1 MESKFGSK
9 VHIMDHPLVA
19 HKLTIMRDK
28 NTSVKDFRELVSEI
42 GMLITYE
49 ATRDLPMTTKHIE
62 TPICEMDAPTLAG
75 KKFAVVPILRAGLG
89 MVDGL
94 RELSPTAKV
103 GHIGLYRDEETLKP
117 MTYYFKLP
125 VDTADGPV
133 VVVDPALATG
143 GSADAAIQF
152 LKDAGCKNIKFM
164 CIFASEVGI
173 KLLYEKHP
181 DVKIYAAN
189 YAPGPL
195 NENGYIPTAAGD
207 AGDRLCGTVSYKPN
221 KNR

>member
-1 MESKFGSK
+1 MSI
-9 VHIMDHPLVA
+9 VHVMDHPLIQ
-19 HKLTIMRDK
+19 HKLSLMRDQETGPK
-28 NTSVKDFRELVSEI
+28 EFRELLNEI
-42 GMLITYE
+42 SMLMAYE
-49 ATRDLPMTTKHIE
+49 VTRDLPLKTIEIE
-62 TPICEMDAPTLAG
+62 TPICRAQTQVIAG
-75 KKFAVVPILRAGLG
+75 KKLAIVPILRAGLG
-89 MVDGL
+89 MVDGIMSL
-94 RELSPTAKV
+94 VPAAKV

-164 CIFASEVGI
+164 CIFASEVGV

-221 KNR
+221 KNQ

>member
-1 MESKFGSK
+1 MENVTVVNHPLIQHKMTFIRKKDTGSK
-9 VHIMDHPLVA
+9 E
-19 HKLTIMRDK
+19 
-28 NTSVKDFRELVSEI
+28 FRALVSEI
-42 GMLITYE
+42 ATLLCYE
-49 ATRDLPMTTKHIE
+49 ATRDLPLQDIEIE
-62 TPICEMDAPTLAG
+62 TPIQKTTAKVVAG
-75 KKFAVVPILRAGLG
+75 RKLVVVPILRAGLG
-89 MVDGL
+89 MVDGMMTL
-94 RELSPTAKV
+94 LPAAKV

-164 CIFASEVGI
+164 CIFASEVGV

-221 KNR
+221 KNQ

>member
-1 MESKFGSK
+1 MC
-9 VHIMDHPLVA
+9 I
-19 HKLTIMRDK
+19 RD
-28 NTSVKDFRELVSEI
+28 SP
-42 GMLITYE
+42 ML
-49 ATRDLPMTTKHIE
+49 
-62 TPICEMDAPTLAG
+62 CG
-75 KKFAVVPILRAGLG
+75 KKLAIVPILRAGLG
-89 MVDGL
+89 MVNGL
-94 RELSPTAKV
+94 LALVPSAKV
-103 GHIGLYRDEETLKP
+103 GHIGLYRDEVTHEP
-117 MTYYFKLP
+117 HEYYCKLP
-125 VDTADGPV
+125 DRINERLVIV
-133 VVVDPALATG
+133 CDPMLATG
-143 GSADAAIQF
+143 GSAIQAVDF
-152 LKDAGCKNIKFM
+152 LKDKGCKNIKFM

>member
-1 MESKFGSK
+1 MSDYLKNLTVF
-9 VHIMDHPLVA
+9 DHPLIK
-19 HKLTIMRDK
+19 HKVSHLCDV
-28 NTSVKDFRELVSEI
+28 NTGSKEFSELVNELA
-42 GMLITYE
+42 MLMGYE
-49 ATRDLPMTTKHIE
+49 ALKDLKTKDVEIQAPLSRITT
-62 TPICEMDAPTLAG
+62 PVLAED
-75 KKFAVVPILRAGLG
+75 FTIVPILRAGLG

-94 RELSPTAKV
+94 RSLSPTAKV

-125 VDTADGPV
+125 VDNGPV
-133 VVVDPALATG
+133 IVVDPALATG
-143 GSADAAIQF
+143 GSAEAAIHF
-152 LKDAGCKNIKFM
+152 VKDYGCKNIKFM
-164 CIFASEVGI
+164 CIFASEVGV

-195 NENGYIPTAAGD
+195 NEMGYIPTAAGD

-221 KNR
+221 K